1 MTTQTTD
8 LDARLSNA
16 GETEK
21 RLVAVLQQRT
31 GKVADVLEVEREIA
45 RVREQ
50 IERMTSE
57 RVRLRDRVTA
67 RGGDRRCQGGKKGVA
82 GSWNSLARRPF
93 SQRARGRDHGGDV
106 GSVGN
111 GAVPDPCSAVGDS
124 GGDDSGVASH
134 GRLATLARGPQS

>member
-57 RVRLRDRVTA
+57 RVRLRDRVTCD
-67 RGGDRRCQGGKKGVA
+67 GDRRCQGGKKGVA
-82 GSWNSLARRPF
+82 GSWNSSLA
-93 SQRARGRDHGGDV
+93 GRFRNALVEGTTV
-106 GSVGN
+106 
-111 GAVPDPCSAVGDS
+111 ATSAVLAMALFLIRAAPS
-124 GGDDSGVASH
+124 VILAVMILVWPATVAWRRWH
-134 GRLATLARGPQS
+134 GAPQS